1 LIVMIVAQM
10 CVTSTV
16 MGVERVT
23 TKALAIEK

>member
-1 LIVMIVAQM
+1 MIVAQM
-10 CVTSTV
+10 CATSTV